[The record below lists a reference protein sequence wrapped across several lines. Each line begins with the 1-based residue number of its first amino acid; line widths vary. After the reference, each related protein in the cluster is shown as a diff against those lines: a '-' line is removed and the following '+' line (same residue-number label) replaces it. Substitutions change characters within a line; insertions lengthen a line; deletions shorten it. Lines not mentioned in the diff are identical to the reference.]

1 MAGLRLHP
9 DSYRDSA
16 QAITMPN
23 LIKILRWILIA
34 GLLLA
39 LLTPLVTIKSVLYP
53 YVFGKAL
60 FLQILIEILFPFW
73 VALLILDP
81 ATRPKRSL
89 ILWGALIFGAV
100 LIITTVFGIDP
111 HKSFWGTDERANGV
125 FTQLHYLIFF
135 LILPSVF
142 RSRRD
147 WQRALWLTLGVGFGL
162 SVWGIIENFASG
174 VQGGTRVMAVLGN
187 PILFGGYLLFPV
199 FLSIYVFLETRGP
212 HRFAAL
218 GVFAASITALLFTQ
232 TRGAVLGATAG
243 AATTAFLWLVATRHA
258 SARNR
263 RRVFTALGSVVVLA
277 VLLIAFRNTAIVKSI
292 PVANR
297 LTSISIRDTTATE
310 RLLLWRLALRGFAA
324 RPLLGW
330 GPENFDYV
338 FDRYYDPYFL
348 RFSISE
354 TWSDRAHNASLD
366 LLTMTGV
373 VGFTAY
379 MFLLGAVMQK
389 LWRETRKDNSPE
401 APILAGLLVAYLVSN
416 FFAFDSPSSTLLFF
430 YSIALVAARG
440 ETGQP
445 SEPRV
450 VWSHVKAMMIAVAA
464 ALAIAGLTLQM
475 RMLRAS
481 QAGLIAATMTPE
493 TANERWL
500 AMTRASQIPSPHLPS
515 IRLRFAN
522 TIFLA
527 TGSNGPLRGAD
538 AERFLAFAIEEMKK
552 NAVAHPHDFAYLFT
566 LGNLYTQAG
575 IVVNPRFF
583 TDAEAAYLRAKE
595 ESPLRQALYFQLASL
610 KLLQHDFPAA
620 VEILKPVPNFDSRVG
635 MPHWLLG
642 IAYGYNGERRE
653 AVSEWRA
660 ALVGEEDAQSVS
672 YDYYIIGTGVHIG
685 RLRYAPT
692 VLKEVQFAV
701 HIAFQEK
708 DFELLRVL
716 TLLMIQL
723 DAPSAS
729 NFGKLAAVELE
740 LGNYTAARAAVRH
753 VIDIDPASGA
763 EAEAFLKEIEK
774 REKLHT

>member
-1 MAGLRLHP
+1 MKHETRNMKHGV
-9 DSYRDSA
+9 
-16 QAITMPN
+16 
-23 LIKILRWILIA
+23 KILRWILTV
-34 GLLLA
+34 GLLLVLA
-39 LLTPLVTIKSVLYP
+39 TPLITVKSVLYP
-53 YVFGKAL
+53 FIFGKAL
-60 FLQILIEILFPFW
+60 FLQIILEILFPFW
-73 VALLILDP
+73 VALFIMDP
-81 ATRPKRSL
+81 AARPKRSP

-111 HKSFWGTDERANGV
+111 HKSFWGTDERASGV
-125 FTQLHYLIFF
+125 FAQLHYILFF
-135 LILPSVF
+135 LMLLSVF

-174 VQGGTRVMAVLGN
+174 VQGGTRVMAAFGN

-218 GVFAASITALLFTQ
+218 GVFAASGTALIFTQ
-232 TRGAVLGATAG
+232 TRGALLGAVVGGMAAACLWLFAARAASTRSRRRALMVLGA
-243 AATTAFLWLVATRHA
+243 VA
-258 SARNR
+258 
-263 RRVFTALGSVVVLA
+263 VLA
-277 VLLIAFRNTAIVKSI
+277 LLLTAFRNTAIVKSV
-292 PVANR
+292 PGAHR

-310 RLLLWRLALRGFAA
+310 RFLLWRVAVRGFAA
-324 RPLLGW
+324 RPFLGW

-354 TWSDRAHNASLD
+354 TWSDRAHNMFLD
-366 LLTMTGV
+366 ILTMMGIA
-373 VGFTAY
+373 GFVAY
-379 MFLLGAVMQK
+379 AFLVGAVVRK

-401 APILAGLLVAYLVSN
+401 APMLVGLLVAYLVSN
-416 FFAFDSPSSTLLFF
+416 FFAFDSPSSALLFF
-430 YSIALVAARG
+430 FFIALVAARG
-440 ETGQP
+440 EVGQP
-445 SEPRV
+445 PEPRV
-450 VWSHVKAMMIAVAA
+450 VWSHVKAATIAIAA
-464 ALAIAGLTLQM
+464 AFSIAGLTVQL
-475 RMLRAS
+475 RMFRAS

-552 NAVAHPHDFAYLFT
+552 NAVAHPHDFAYWFT
-566 LGNLYTQAG
+566 LGNLYTHAG

-620 VEILKPVPNFDSRVG
+620 VEILKPVPDFDSRVG

-642 IAYGYNGERRE
+642 IAYAYNGQGKE
-653 AVSEWRA
+653 AVSQWRR
-660 ALVGEEDAQSVS
+660 ALVGGEDIRSVS
-672 YDYYIIGTGVHIG
+672 YDIIKSSVHIG
-685 RLRYAPT
+685 RLQYAPT
-692 VLKEVQFAV
+692 VLQEVRFAV
-701 HIAFQEK
+701 NTALQEK
-708 DFELLRVL
+708 DLGLLRVMV
-716 TLLMIQL
+716 LLMIQL
-723 DAPSAS
+723 DAPSAD

-740 LGNYTAARAAVRH
+740 LGNFTAARAAAQQV
-753 VIDIDPASGA
+753 VESDPASA
-763 EAEAFLKEIEK
+763 SEVEIFLKEIDK
-774 REKLHT
+774 REQSMKHKT